1 MAQLV
6 AHNLAKVGAA
16 GSSPVSRFHIKKE
29 WLQKGVA
36 LFYFEPRRGSKFEVS
51 AAASVGASALA
62 EGDKIVIIQY
72 CGEQTSPKGGRAIES
87 RQTPAIIVFVL
98 VLNLSDFML
107 I

>member
-1 MAQLV
+1 M
-6 AHNLAKVGAA
+6 
-16 GSSPVSRFHIKKE
+16 VSNNPFVFAYGK
-29 WLQKGVA
+29 
-36 LFYFEPRRGSKFEVS
+36 STVS

-62 EGDKIVIIQY
+62 EGDKIVIFPY
-72 CGEQTSPKGGRAIES
+72 CGEQPSPKGGRAIVS